1 MNELR
6 GEQRGRACKVARA
19 NKQQGEMIVGHLP
32 DSGHLLCPQF
42 TSLFQSGKSSRI
54 VFAFEL
60 AQAEETPTGPQLW
73 VQIDHL
79 GECGARVGEVIA
91 VVEKRSGIPPTFF
104 PLGMKLQ
111 RLLVIADGFLSLA
124 LFARGGGLAGEI
136 LEVCGLAA
144 EGVDLARKSL
154 RERDQQ
160 KESNDGKLYA
170 GRTASPLTHD
180 RGT

>member
-32 DSGHLLCPQF
+32 DSGNLRCPQF

-73 VQIDHL
+73 VQFHDP

-91 VVEKRSGIPPTFF
+91 VIEKRSDIPPTFF
-104 PLGMKLQ
+104 PFRMNL
-111 RLLVIADGFLSLA
+111 
-124 LFARGGGLAGEI
+124 
-136 LEVCGLAA
+136 
-144 EGVDLARKSL
+144 
-154 RERDQQ
+154 
-160 KESNDGKLYA
+160 
-170 GRTASPLTHD
+170 
-180 RGT
+180 